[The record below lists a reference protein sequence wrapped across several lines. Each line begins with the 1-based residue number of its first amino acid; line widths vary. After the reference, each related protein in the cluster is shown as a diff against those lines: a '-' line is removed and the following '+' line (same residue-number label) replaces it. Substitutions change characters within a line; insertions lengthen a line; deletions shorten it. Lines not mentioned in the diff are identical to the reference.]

1 MATSNYNFY
10 MQKVNKDGTAIDGEE
25 SKDLEKDFSGL
36 LYVEAKGISTIGK
49 QRIYTETFVDEDAV
63 DVYIPEPPRYEA
75 TSIDL
80 TLIFVGETRYA
91 TYNDFNDYI
100 KEGFHK
106 FWDTARKREFVFYV
120 EDEISVAEEMW
131 HGSTPYLKV
140 TYKLNNIKGYTDNK
154 S

>member
-63 DVYIPEPPRYEA
+63 DVYIPETPSYDA

-131 HGSTPYLKV
+131 HGSTLYLRV

>member
-49 QRIYTETFVDEDAV
+49 QRIYTEIFVDEDAV

-100 KEGFHK
+100 KEGIK
-106 FWDTARKREFVFYV
+106 FTSLTQVYGFLENY
-120 EDEISVAEEMW
+120 S
-131 HGSTPYLKV
+131 S
-140 TYKLNNIKGYTDNK
+140 
-154 S
+154 